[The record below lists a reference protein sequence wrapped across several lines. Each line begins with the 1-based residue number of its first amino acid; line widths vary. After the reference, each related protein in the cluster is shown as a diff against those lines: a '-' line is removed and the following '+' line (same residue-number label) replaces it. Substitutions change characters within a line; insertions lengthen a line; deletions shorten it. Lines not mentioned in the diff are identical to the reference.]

1 MPYSL
6 STFLKEP
13 LAYWMDSIS
22 YPNISTIRVR
32 LPNGKW
38 EVLATSLLDQQRYPA
53 CEFAALYGQRWGVEE
68 AFKLLKHRLDLEG
81 FSGEL
86 PHAIEQEIYAK
97 ALMHNIA
104 QALCSEA
111 ARQIE
116 EEKRANWQ
124 VNRAY
129 AVKNVGAVVVN
140 WLKGCKHQLAR
151 ITQSLIDTLA
161 ITLEQI
167 RPGRTFPR
175 KHAIGG
181 AQRPRKAYR

>member
-1 MPYSL
+1 M
-6 STFLKEP
+6 
-13 LAYWMDSIS
+13 
-22 YPNISTIRVR
+22 
-32 LPNGKW
+32 
-38 EVLATSLLDQQRYPA
+38 
-53 CEFAALYGQRWGVEE
+53 
-68 AFKLLKHRLDLEG
+68 
-81 FSGEL
+81 

-111 ARQIE
+111 AGQLE
-116 EEKRANWQ
+116 EEKRSGWQ
-124 VNRAY
+124 INCAY
-129 AVKNVGAVVVN
+129 VVKNVGAVVVN
-140 WLKGCKHQLAR
+140 WFKGCKHQLAR